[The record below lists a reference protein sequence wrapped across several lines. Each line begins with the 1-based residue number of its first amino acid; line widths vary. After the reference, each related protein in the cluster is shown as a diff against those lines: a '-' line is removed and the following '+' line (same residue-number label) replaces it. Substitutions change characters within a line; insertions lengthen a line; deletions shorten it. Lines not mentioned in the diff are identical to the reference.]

1 VAIHDE
7 GVREKCG
14 DSKELG
20 NAVLSDIRRQDW
32 WYGEHD
38 KTRSG
43 IGSADIFGHKQR
55 GSLSIKGWTEL
66 DMRSRGTPSRLEIHR
81 LTYNQAGRRGALL
94 TLRDLD
100 DYEKE
105 QLNREILQD
114 VRVKRLDFTGDM
126 DEDVFDQVQAEV
138 FSEWGVMCP
147 HHNTDLIGDHL
158 KFMCKCRA
166 CGALMSSIVKGYITN
181 SGKSFKGKFISE

>member
-1 VAIHDE
+1 
-7 GVREKCG
+7 
-14 DSKELG
+14 
-20 NAVLSDIRRQDW
+20 
-32 WYGEHD
+32 
-38 KTRSG
+38 
-43 IGSADIFGHKQR
+43 
-55 GSLSIKGWTEL
+55 
-66 DMRSRGTPSRLEIHR
+66 MRSRGTPTRLELHR
-81 LTYNQAGRRGALL
+81 LRYNQNGRRGALL

-147 HHNTDLIGDHL
+147 HNNADKIGDTV

-166 CGALMSSIVKGYITN
+166 CGALMSSIIHGQIT
-181 SGKSFKGKFISE
+181 SSARAFKGKITIE